1 MKYKVVIYNKDGIT
15 VDSFEFEKL
24 NRALEFINGLI
35 LEKLEDSNIAEMEFD
50 FIEL

>member
-1 MKYKVVIYNKDGIT
+1 MKYKVIIYNHDGIT
-15 VDSFEFEKL
+15 IDEFKFEKL
-24 NRALEFINGLI
+24 NRALEFVNGLI